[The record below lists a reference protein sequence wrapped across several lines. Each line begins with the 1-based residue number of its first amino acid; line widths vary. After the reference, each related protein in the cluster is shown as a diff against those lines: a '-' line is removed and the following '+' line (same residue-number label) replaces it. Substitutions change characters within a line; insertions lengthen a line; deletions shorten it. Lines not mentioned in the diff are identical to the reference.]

1 MMRES
6 SHHQTHL
13 IHQNSLVAFSLL
25 YLTLKIVIDATN
37 SSTTTE
43 QATMQALSN
52 DFESETNCSWHN
64 PISNETWRLIWSTEF
79 KSEKKFQ
86 NEWIVEHEINQCNGN
101 WVEQVH
107 CNTNRSENIKI
118 FDGFLMLAA
127 MKERYFQNE
136 FTAASITT
144 RKFFSYGR
152 YEIRA
157 SNPMGNFLRTSVF
170 TRNPSESYW
179 HENGQIDLFS
189 FVQGTRI
196 VRGVHFADSRNHY
209 QSDDLSLS
217 ILNLETL
224 HNFLTFGIEW
234 NRQGLRFFAGSNYG
248 PLIEFNNQSKYLK
261 PFHQIRM
268 QIGVGGIFFG
278 EKNILNKIDWKCPS
292 FLIDYVRIYEPFD
305 GENHSLEEI
314 PECQFRIIDPFRDH
328 QLIDAICLEKRQKST
343 EDGLNHR
350 QRA

>member
-248 PLIEFNNQSKYLK
+248 PLIEFNNQSIC
-261 PFHQIRM
+261 F
-268 QIGVGGIFFG
+268 
-278 EKNILNKIDWKCPS
+278 C
-292 FLIDYVRIYEPFD
+292 VRTL
-305 GENHSLEEI
+305 SKL
-314 PECQFRIIDPFRDH
+314 
-328 QLIDAICLEKRQKST
+328 S
-343 EDGLNHR
+343 
-350 QRA
+350 